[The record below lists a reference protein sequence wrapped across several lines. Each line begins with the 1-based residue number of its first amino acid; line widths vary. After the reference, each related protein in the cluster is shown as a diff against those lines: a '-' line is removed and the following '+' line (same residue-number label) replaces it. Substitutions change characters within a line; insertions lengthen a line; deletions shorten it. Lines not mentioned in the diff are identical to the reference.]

1 MLKMQKNLFV
11 FTLLISIAGILNAQY
26 KVERLR
32 SLQAEEKPLNKGLYY
47 QLPANGFKVDITVT
61 TTTYK
66 KGIYSEYAASILGLT
81 DFIREDKMVSEIENV
96 SVENTVIPDN
106 SQIFYVRSIG
116 KAGALPNISYTNF
129 GTLLGVNVRHIDESD
144 INKSN
149 KNNRIRSDRRTDE
162 QHTYSFAETNFEDDF
177 DTIIREELKDSE
189 VVEQTIITARTVEK
203 SDEQKAKELAALIVE
218 SKKQRAAL
226 ISGYSE
232 VNYAPETMRYMYEQ
246 MLATESEYL
255 RSFTGISYKSTHT
268 YQFVVNIVD
277 TTSTYNLGTYL
288 SKDEPVYLQLKR
300 IPSAAPQIDKF
311 DKRSIDQVESTG
323 FFVRLPQLVTAV
335 VRSDKHVYEEK
346 QLFVSQWGTVYSLP
360 VGDFSI
366 MLNPR
371 TGALE
376 SVAK

>member
-1 MLKMQKNLFV
+1 M
-11 FTLLISIAGILNAQY
+11 LLISIAGILNAQY

-61 TTTYK
+61 TTTYQR
-66 KGIYSEYAASILGLT
+66 GIYSEYAASILGLT
-81 DFIREDKMVSEIENV
+81 DFIRENNSVSEIESV
-96 SVENTVIPDN
+96 SIRNTVIPDN
-106 SQIFYVRSIG
+106 NQVFYVRSLG

-129 GTLLGVNVRHIDESD
+129 GTLLGVNVPPIDKPD
-144 INKSN
+144 INKVN
-149 KNNRIRSDRRTDE
+149 KNNHIRSNRHTEE
-162 QHTYSFAETNFEDDF
+162 QYTYSFAEINFEDDF

-232 VNYAPETMRYMYEQ
+232 VNYASETMRYMYEQ
-246 MLATESEYL
+246 MLATENEYL

-268 YQFVVNIVD
+268 YQLVVNIAD

-288 SKDEPVYLQLKR
+288 SKDEVIYLQLKR
-300 IPSAAPQIDKF
+300 LPSAAPQIDKF
-311 DKRSIDQVESTG
+311 DKKSIDQVENTG
-323 FFVRLPQLVTAV
+323 FFVRLPQMVNAI
-335 VRSDKHVYEEK
+335 VRSDKRIFEEK

-360 VGDFSI
+360 VGNFSI